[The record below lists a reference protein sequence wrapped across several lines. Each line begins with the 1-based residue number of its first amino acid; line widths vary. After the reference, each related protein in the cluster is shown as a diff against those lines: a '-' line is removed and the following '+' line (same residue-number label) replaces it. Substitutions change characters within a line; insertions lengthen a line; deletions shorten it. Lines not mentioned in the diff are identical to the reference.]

1 MKLTFKLNLYYDTNS
16 KEYGFMKC
24 EKKKILAGVKEHERE
39 LIIAGCSAFFVT
51 VAIVGFKN
59 KNIFCELV
67 SLLRK
72 YSDNGLMNNSN
83 IFLYACDECHLEKD
97 LLVESIRVFE
107 KMPHHVSSH
116 LRTLPEGCKAS
127 AEKIASAMECGYD
140 LLPGQTWV
148 KEYQTG
154 RMAA

>member
-1 MKLTFKLNLYYDTNS
+1 MKLTFKLNLYYDINS

-24 EKKKILAGVKEHERE
+24 EKKKILAWVKEHERE

-72 YSDNGLMNNSN
+72 SILFRYVFINS
-83 IFLYACDECHLEKD
+83 
-97 LLVESIRVFE
+97 LLRHCLFVVNY
-107 KMPHHVSSH
+107 K
-116 LRTLPEGCKAS
+116 
-127 AEKIASAMECGYD
+127 
-140 LLPGQTWV
+140 
-148 KEYQTG
+148 
-154 RMAA
+154 